1 MQTAPKKVVN
11 AWAMYDWA
19 NSAYNLVITSTIFPA
34 YFEAIAVNDRTL
46 SKTQVTFL
54 GRTFENS
61 ALYNYTIAVALLIVA
76 VLSPLLS
83 AIADFKGNKKSFM
96 RFFLTLG
103 SMGCSGLFFFERD
116 TLGWGL
122 LCMILA
128 CVGFWASWVY
138 YNSFLPEIAAPEDRD
153 RISARGYAYGYVGS
167 VILQLICFV
176 FVFMPS
182 LVGGNDSTTIQF
194 RICFLLVGLWWFGFG
209 TYSLNRMPSSSPAGH
224 GDLKHHLLV
233 KGYNELKSVWQQLK
247 GQHKLRRFLTAFFCY
262 NMGVQTVMLV
272 AAIYGKSELEI
283 PTTNLIGAIL
293 IIQVIAIPGA
303 FTIAKISSTIG
314 NLRTLQILV
323 ALWCVG
329 CVVGYYLPVGG
340 INEFYGLAAMVGF
353 MMGGIQSLS
362 RSTYSKLMPATQ
374 DTASYFSFY
383 DVTEKIAT
391 VIGMFGFGYIT
402 ELTGSQRSSVLALMV
417 FFVLGFFL
425 LIFTRAEKS
434 DRHAVV

>member
-34 YFEAIAVNDRTL
+34 YFEAIAVDDRTV
-46 SKTQVTFL
+46 SKTAVTFL
-54 GRTFENS
+54 GRHFENS

-76 VLSPLLS
+76 CLSPLLS
-83 AIADFKGNKKSFM
+83 AIADYKGNKKSFM

-103 SMGCSGLFFFERD
+103 SLGCSGLFFFERD

-122 LCMILA
+122 GCMILA

-167 VILQLICFV
+167 VLLQLICFV
-176 FVFMPS
+176 FVFVPS
-182 LVGGNDSTTIQF
+182 IVGGTDDTTIQF

-209 TYSLNRMPSSSPAGH
+209 TYSLNRMPGGTAPLQSARQTS
-224 GDLKHHLLV
+224 LLL
-233 KGYNELKSVWQQLK
+233 KGYHELRSVWQQLK
-247 GQHKLRRFLTAFFCY
+247 TQYKLRRFLTAFFCY

-293 IIQVIAIPGA
+293 IIQLIAIPGA
-303 FTIAKISSTIG
+303 FTIAKVSAKLG

-329 CVVGYYLPVGG
+329 CVIGYNLPVGG
-340 INEFYGLAAMVGF
+340 INEFYGLAAFVGF

-362 RSTYSKLMPATQ
+362 RSTYSKLMPATK

-425 LIFTRAEKS
+425 LIFTKAEKTET
-434 DRHAVV
+434 HALV

>member
-1 MQTAPKKVVN
+1 
-11 AWAMYDWA
+11 
-19 NSAYNLVITSTIFPA
+19 
-34 YFEAIAVNDRTL
+34 
-46 SKTQVTFL
+46 
-54 GRTFENS
+54 
-61 ALYNYTIAVALLIVA
+61 
-76 VLSPLLS
+76 
-83 AIADFKGNKKSFM
+83 M

-103 SMGCSGLFFFERD
+103 SLGCSGLFFFERD

-167 VILQLICFV
+167 VLLQLICFV

-182 LVGGNDSTTIQF
+182 IVGGGEGTTIQF

-209 TYSLNRMPSSSPAGH
+209 TYSLNRMPGSTAPTQPA
-224 GDLKHHLLV
+224 LQQQLLL
-233 KGYNELKSVWQQLK
+233 KGYHELRSVWRQLK
-247 GQHKLRRFLTAFFCY
+247 TQYKLRRFLSAFFCY

-272 AAIYGKSELEI
+272 AAIYGKSELQI

-293 IIQVIAIPGA
+293 IIQLIAIPGA
-303 FTIAKISSTIG
+303 FTIARVSAKLG

-323 ALWCVG
+323 ALWCGG
-329 CVVGYYLPVGG
+329 CIIGYTLPVGG
-340 INEFYGLAAMVGF
+340 INEFYGLAALVGF

-362 RSTYSKLMPATQ
+362 RSTYAKLMPSTK

-425 LIFTRAEKS
+425 LIFTKAEKTES
-434 DRHAVV
+434 HAVV

>member
-34 YFEAIAVNDRTL
+34 YFEAIAVDDRTQ
-46 SKTQVTFL
+46 SATAVTFL
-54 GRTFENS
+54 GRTFQNS

-76 VLSPLLS
+76 CLSPLLS
-83 AIADFKGNKKSFM
+83 AIADYKGNKKSFM

-103 SMGCSGLFFFERD
+103 SLGCSGLFFFERD

-122 LCMILA
+122 VCMILA

-167 VILQLICFV
+167 VLLQLICFV

-182 LVGGNDSTTIQF
+182 IIGGGEGTTIQF

-209 TYSLNRMPSSSPAGH
+209 TYSLNRMPGSTTIKQPA
-224 GDLKHHLLV
+224 LQQQLLL
-233 KGYNELKSVWQQLK
+233 KGYHELRSVWQQLK
-247 GQHKLRRFLTAFFCY
+247 EQHKLRRFLSAFFCY

-272 AAIYGKSELEI
+272 AAIYGKSELQI

-293 IIQVIAIPGA
+293 IIQLIAIPGA
-303 FTIAKISSTIG
+303 FTIAKVSAKLG
-314 NLRTLQILV
+314 NLRTLQLLV
-323 ALWCVG
+323 ALWCGG
-329 CVVGYYLPVGG
+329 CVIGYTLPVGG
-340 INEFYGLAAMVGF
+340 INEFYGLAALVGF

-362 RSTYSKLMPATQ
+362 RSTYSKLMPATK

-425 LIFTRAEKS
+425 LIFTKAEKTES
-434 DRHAVV
+434 HALV

>member
-34 YFEAIAVNDRTL
+34 YFEAIAVDNRTE
-46 SKTQVTFL
+46 SATAVTFL
-54 GRTFENS
+54 GRTFQNS

-76 VLSPLLS
+76 CLSPLLS

-103 SMGCSGLFFFERD
+103 SLGCSGLFFFERD

-122 LCMILA
+122 VCMILA

-167 VILQLICFV
+167 VLLQLICFV

-182 LVGGNDSTTIQF
+182 LVGGNDDTTIQF

-209 TYSLNRMPSSSPAGH
+209 TYSLNRMPGNRAAAPSGPQQQ
-224 GDLKHHLLV
+224 LLL
-233 KGYNELKSVWQQLK
+233 KGYHELRSVWQQLK
-247 GQHKLRRFLTAFFCY
+247 QQYKLRRFLTAFFCY

-293 IIQVIAIPGA
+293 IIQLIAIPGA
-303 FTIAKISSTIG
+303 FTIARVSAKLG
-314 NLRTLQILV
+314 NLRTLQLLV

-329 CVVGYYLPVGG
+329 CVIGYNLPVGG
-340 INEFYGLAAMVGF
+340 INEFYGLAVIVGF

-362 RSTYSKLMPATQ
+362 RSTYSKLMPATK

-402 ELTGSQRSSVLALMV
+402 ELTGSQRNSVLALMV

-425 LIFTRAEKS
+425 LIFTKAEKTES
-434 DRHAVV
+434 HALV

>member
-34 YFEAIAVNDRTL
+34 YFEAIAVDNRAVSET
-46 SKTQVTFL
+46 TVTFL
-54 GRTFENS
+54 GRSFANS
-61 ALYNYTIAVALLIVA
+61 SLYNYTIAVALLIVA
-76 VLSPLLS
+76 CLSPLLS
-83 AIADFKGNKKSFM
+83 AIADYKGNKKSFM

-103 SMGCSGLFFFERD
+103 SLGCSGLFFFERQ

-167 VILQLICFV
+167 VLLQLICFV
-176 FVFMPS
+176 FVFTPS
-182 LVGGNDSTTIQF
+182 LVGGGEGTTIQF

-209 TYSLNRMPSSSPAGH
+209 TYSLNRMPSGSAPEKSFRQQQ
-224 GDLKHHLLV
+224 LLL
-233 KGYNELKSVWQQLK
+233 KGYNELRQVWQQIK
-247 GQHKLRRFLTAFFCY
+247 KQVKLSRFLLAFFCY

-272 AAIYGKSELEI
+272 AAIYGKGELKI
-283 PTTNLIGAIL
+283 PTDNLIVAIL
-293 IIQVIAIPGA
+293 IIQLIAIPGA
-303 FTIAKISSTIG
+303 FTIASISNKIG

-329 CVVGYYLPVGG
+329 CVIGYLLPVGG
-340 INEFYGLAAMVGF
+340 IYEFYGLAAIVGF

-362 RSTYSKLMPATQ
+362 RSTYAKLMPVTK

-391 VIGMFGFGYIT
+391 VIGIFGFGLIT
-402 ELTGSQRSSVLALMV
+402 EQTGSQRNSVLALMV

-425 LIFTRAEKS
+425 LTFTRSAKTEQ
-434 DRHAVV
+434 DALV

>member
-34 YFEAIAVNDRTL
+34 YFEAIAVDDRSV
-46 SKTQVTFL
+46 SKTAVTLF

-61 ALYNYTIAVALLIVA
+61 ALYNYTIAIALLIVA
-76 VLSPLLS
+76 FLSPLLS
-83 AIADFKGNKKSFM
+83 AIADFKGNKKTFM

-103 SMGCSGLFFFERD
+103 SLGCSGLFFFERQ
-116 TLGWGL
+116 TLAWGL
-122 LCMILA
+122 FCMILA
-128 CVGFWASWVY
+128 CIGFWASWVY

-153 RISARGYAYGYVGS
+153 SISAKGYAYGYVGS
-167 VILQLICFV
+167 VLLQLICFV
-176 FVFMPS
+176 FVFNPS
-182 LVGGNDSTTIQF
+182 LVGGADDTTIQF
-194 RICFLLVGLWWFGFG
+194 RICFLLVGIWWFSFG
-209 TYSLNRMPSSSPAGH
+209 SYSLSRMPKTSPAGR
-224 GDLKHHLLV
+224 GDLKHHLLT
-233 KGYNELKSVWQQLK
+233 KGYRELKLVWHQLK
-247 GQHKLRRFLTAFFCY
+247 HQHKLKRFLSAFFCY

-293 IIQVIAIPGA
+293 IIQLIAIPGA
-303 FTIAKISSTIG
+303 FTISWISSKIG
-314 NLRTLQILV
+314 NLNTLLILV

-329 CVVGYYLPVGG
+329 CVVGYLLPVGG
-340 INEFYGLAAMVGF
+340 INEFYGLAAIVGF
-353 MMGGIQSLS
+353 IMGGIQSIS
-362 RSTYSKLMPATQ
+362 RSTYSKLMPETH

-417 FFVLGFFL
+417 FFVIGFFL
-425 LIFTRAEKS
+425 LIFTKAEKR
-434 DRHAVV
+434 DPHAIV

>member
-34 YFEAIAVNDRTL
+34 YFEAIAVDDRAVSRTAVTL
-46 SKTQVTFL
+46 F
-54 GRTFENS
+54 GRTYENS
-61 ALYNYTIAVALLIVA
+61 ALYNYTIAIALLIVA
-76 VLSPLLS
+76 FLSPLLS

-103 SMGCSGLFFFERD
+103 SIGCSGMFFFERH
-116 TLGWGL
+116 TLAWGL

-128 CVGFWASWVY
+128 CIGFWASWVY

-153 RISARGYAYGYVGS
+153 RISAKGYAYGYVGS
-167 VILQLICFV
+167 VLLQLICFV

-182 LVGGNDSTTIQF
+182 LVGGNDDTTIQF
-194 RICFLLVGLWWFGFG
+194 RICFLLVGIWWFGFG
-209 TYSLNRMPSSSPAGH
+209 TYSLNKMPKSKPAGQ
-224 GDLKHHLLV
+224 GDLQHHILT
-233 KGYNELKSVWQQLK
+233 KGYKELKTVWHQLK
-247 GQHKLRRFLTAFFCY
+247 NQHKLRRFLSAFFCY

-272 AAIYGKSELEI
+272 AAIYGKSELQI

-293 IIQVIAIPGA
+293 IIQLIAIPGA
-303 FTIAKISSTIG
+303 FTIAKVSAKIG
-314 NLRTLQILV
+314 NVNTLLLLV
-323 ALWCVG
+323 SLWCVG
-329 CVVGYYLPVGG
+329 CVIGYLLPVGG
-340 INEFYGLAAMVGF
+340 VNEFYGLAAFVGF

-362 RSTYSKLMPATQ
+362 RSTYSKLMPVTK

-402 ELTGSQRSSVLALMV
+402 ELTGSQRSSVLALMI

-425 LIFTRAEKS
+425 LIFMKAEKRDS
-434 DRHAVV
+434 YAIV

>member
-34 YFEAIAVNDRTL
+34 YFEAIAVDDRSV
-46 SKTQVTFL
+46 SKTSVTFL
-54 GRTFENS
+54 GRHFENS

-76 VLSPLLS
+76 CLSPLLS
-83 AIADFKGNKKSFM
+83 AIADYKGNKKSFM

-103 SMGCSGLFFFERD
+103 SLGCSGLFFFEKD

-122 LCMILA
+122 VCMILA

-167 VILQLICFV
+167 VLLQLICFV

-182 LVGGNDSTTIQF
+182 LVGGNDDTTIQF

-209 TYSLNRMPSSSPAGH
+209 TYSLNRMPGNRAALQSGPQQQ
-224 GDLKHHLLV
+224 LLL
-233 KGYNELKSVWQQLK
+233 KGYHELRSVWQQLK
-247 GQHKLRRFLTAFFCY
+247 QQYKLRRFLTAFFCY

-272 AAIYGKSELEI
+272 AAIYGKSELQI

-293 IIQVIAIPGA
+293 IIQLIAIPGA
-303 FTIAKISSTIG
+303 FTIAKVSAKLG
-314 NLRTLQILV
+314 NLRTLQLLV
-323 ALWCVG
+323 ALWCGG
-329 CVVGYYLPVGG
+329 CVIGYTLPVGG
-340 INEFYGLAAMVGF
+340 INEFYGLAVIVGF

-362 RSTYSKLMPATQ
+362 RSTYSKLMPVTK

-425 LIFTRAEKS
+425 LIFTKAEKTKA
-434 DRHAVV
+434 HALV

>member
-34 YFEAIAVNDRTL
+34 YFEAIAVDDRSQSATA
-46 SKTQVTFL
+46 VTFL
-54 GRTFENS
+54 GRTFQNS

-76 VLSPLLS
+76 CLSPLLS

-103 SMGCSGLFFFERD
+103 SLGCSGLFFFERD

-167 VILQLICFV
+167 VLLQLICFV

-182 LVGGNDSTTIQF
+182 IVGGGEGTTIQF

-209 TYSLNRMPSSSPAGH
+209 TYSLNRMPGSTAPTQPA
-224 GDLKHHLLV
+224 LQQQLLL
-233 KGYNELKSVWQQLK
+233 KGYHELRSVWQQLK
-247 GQHKLRRFLTAFFCY
+247 TQYKLRRFLSAFFCY

-272 AAIYGKSELEI
+272 AAIYGKSELQI

-293 IIQVIAIPGA
+293 IIQLIAIPGA
-303 FTIAKISSTIG
+303 FTIARVSAKLG

-323 ALWCVG
+323 ALWCGG
-329 CVVGYYLPVGG
+329 CIIGYTLPVGG
-340 INEFYGLAAMVGF
+340 INEFYGLAALVGF

-362 RSTYSKLMPATQ
+362 RSTYAKLMPSTK

-425 LIFTRAEKS
+425 LIFTKAEKTES
-434 DRHAVV
+434 HAAV

>member
-34 YFEAIAVNDRTL
+34 YFEAIAVDDRSV
-46 SKTQVTFL
+46 SKTAVTFL
-54 GRTFENS
+54 GRTFQNS

-76 VLSPLLS
+76 CLSPLLS
-83 AIADFKGNKKSFM
+83 AIADYKGNKKSFM

-103 SMGCSGLFFFERD
+103 SLGCSGLFFFEKQ

-122 LCMILA
+122 FCMILA

-167 VILQLICFV
+167 VLLQLICFV
-176 FVFMPS
+176 FVFMPTI
-182 LVGGNDSTTIQF
+182 VGGSNDTTIQF

-209 TYSLNRMPSSSPAGH
+209 TYSLNRMPGRIAGEQTP
-224 GDLKHHLLV
+224 LRQQLLL
-233 KGYNELKSVWQQLK
+233 KGYHELKSVWQQLNQ
-247 GQHKLRRFLTAFFCY
+247 QHKLRRFLTAFFCY

-272 AAIYGKSELEI
+272 AAIYGKSELQI

-293 IIQVIAIPGA
+293 IIQLIAIPGA
-303 FTIAKISSTIG
+303 FTIARISNKFG
-314 NLRTLQILV
+314 NLRTLQVLV
-323 ALWCVG
+323 AFWCVG
-329 CVVGYYLPVGG
+329 CVIGYNLPVGG
-340 INEFYGLAAMVGF
+340 INEFYGLAAFVGF

-362 RSTYSKLMPATQ
+362 RSTYSKLMPATK

-402 ELTGSQRSSVLALMV
+402 ELTGSQRGSVLALMV

-434 DRHAVV
+434 QSHALV

>member
-34 YFEAIAVNDRTL
+34 YFEAIAVDDRTV
-46 SKTQVTFL
+46 SKTAVTFL
-54 GRTFENS
+54 GRHFENS

-76 VLSPLLS
+76 CLSPLLS
-83 AIADFKGNKKSFM
+83 AIADYKGNKKSFM

-103 SMGCSGLFFFERD
+103 SLGCSGLFFFERD

-122 LCMILA
+122 GCMILA

-167 VILQLICFV
+167 VLLQLICFV
-176 FVFMPS
+176 FVFVPS
-182 LVGGNDSTTIQF
+182 IVGGTDDTTIQF

-209 TYSLNRMPSSSPAGH
+209 TYSLNRMPGGTAPLQSARQTS
-224 GDLKHHLLV
+224 LLL
-233 KGYNELKSVWQQLK
+233 KGYHELRSVWQQLK
-247 GQHKLRRFLTAFFCY
+247 TQYKLRRFLTAFFCY

-293 IIQVIAIPGA
+293 IIQLIAIPGA
-303 FTIAKISSTIG
+303 FTIAKVSAKLG

-323 ALWCVG
+323 AFWCVG
-329 CVVGYYLPVGG
+329 CVIGYNLPVGG
-340 INEFYGLAAMVGF
+340 INEFYGLAAFVGF

-362 RSTYSKLMPATQ
+362 RSTYSKLMPATK

-425 LIFTRAEKS
+425 LIFTKVEKTET
-434 DRHAVV
+434 HALV

>member
-34 YFEAIAVNDRTL
+34 YFEAIAVDDRKV
-46 SKTQVTFL
+46 SKTAVTFL

-76 VLSPLLS
+76 CLSPLLS
-83 AIADFKGNKKSFM
+83 AIADYKGNKKSFM
-96 RFFLTLG
+96 RFFLTMG
-103 SMGCSGLFFFERD
+103 SLGCSGLFFFERH

-122 LCMILA
+122 FSMILA

-138 YNSFLPEIAAPEDRD
+138 YNSYLPEIAAPEDRD

-167 VILQLICFV
+167 VLLQLICFV

-182 LVGGNDSTTIQF
+182 IVGGNDDTTIQF
-194 RICFLLVGLWWFGFG
+194 RICFLLVGLWWLGFG
-209 TYSLNRMPSSSPAGH
+209 TYSLNRMPGSTAATSSP
-224 GDLKHHLLV
+224 LQQQLLL
-233 KGYNELKSVWQQLK
+233 KGYNELRAVWQQLK
-247 GQHKLRRFLTAFFCY
+247 QQHKLRRFLSAFFCY

-272 AAIYGKSELEI
+272 AAIYGKSELQI

-293 IIQVIAIPGA
+293 IIQLIAIPGA
-303 FTIAKISSTIG
+303 FTIAKVSAKLG

-323 ALWCVG
+323 AFWCVG
-329 CVVGYYLPVGG
+329 CVIGYILPVGG
-340 INEFYGLAAMVGF
+340 INEFYGLAAFVGF

-362 RSTYSKLMPATQ
+362 RSTYSKLMPATK

-383 DVTEKIAT
+383 DVTEKFAT

-402 ELTGSQRSSVLALMV
+402 ELTGSQRGSVLALMI

-425 LIFTRAEKS
+425 LIFTRAEKTEQ
-434 DRHAVV
+434 HALV

>member
-34 YFEAIAVNDRTL
+34 YFEAIAVDDRAQSATA
-46 SKTQVTFL
+46 VTFL
-54 GRTFENS
+54 GRTFQNS

-76 VLSPLLS
+76 CLSPLLS

-103 SMGCSGLFFFERD
+103 SLGCSGLFFFERD

-122 LCMILA
+122 VCMILA

-167 VILQLICFV
+167 VLLQLICFV

-182 LVGGNDSTTIQF
+182 IVGGSDDTTIQF

-209 TYSLNRMPSSSPAGH
+209 TYSLNRMPGRAAVTQPG
-224 GDLKHHLLV
+224 LQQQLLL
-233 KGYNELKSVWQQLK
+233 KGYHELKAVWQQLK
-247 GQHKLRRFLTAFFCY
+247 GQYKLRRFLSAFFCY

-272 AAIYGKSELEI
+272 AAIYGKSELQI

-293 IIQVIAIPGA
+293 IIQLIAIPGA
-303 FTIAKISSTIG
+303 FTIARVSAKLG

-323 ALWCVG
+323 ALWCGG
-329 CVVGYYLPVGG
+329 CVIGYTLPVGG
-340 INEFYGLAAMVGF
+340 INEFYGLAAIVGF

-362 RSTYSKLMPATQ
+362 RSTYAKLMPSTK

-425 LIFTRAEKS
+425 LIFTKAEKTES
-434 DRHAVV
+434 HALV